1 LEEPTG
7 IWVFVVSIWPV
18 VSKVFIVAVIVLL
31 IGFCFWALVRVIQ
44 RLKAEIEDYP
54 LFDALHLSVF
64 LAGG

>member
-1 LEEPTG
+1 MEEPTG

-18 VSKVFIVAVIVLL
+18 VSKVFIIPVVVLL
-31 IGFCFWALVRVIQ
+31 IGFCFWARVRVIQ